1 MIVTPGMAGYATGY
15 GFIGN
20 PYFHGDAPEWRF
32 KDGDTVIECD
42 STHPLAMPVY
52 EAYDELRRRLD
63 EENAAWEC
71 EAARLDDLYES
82 ARYEAMLEAEWAP
95 IERLYAIQDSLS

>member
-1 MIVTPGMAGYATGY
+1 MIVSPGMSGYSTGF

-20 PYFHGDAPEWRF
+20 PYFHGDIHWRL

-42 STHPLAMPVY
+42 STHPRAMPVQ
-52 EAYDELRRRLD
+52 EAYDELHRRFD
-63 EENAAWEC
+63 EENAEWEC
-71 EAARLDDLYES
+71 EAARLDDMYES

-95 IERLYAIQDSLS
+95 IERLYAIQDALS

>member
-1 MIVTPGMAGYATGY
+1 MIVTPGMSGYSTGF

-20 PYFHGDAPEWRF
+20 PYFHGDIHWRL
-32 KDGDTVIECD
+32 KDGDTVMECD
-42 STHPLAMPVY
+42 STHPQAMPVQ
-52 EAYDELRRRLD
+52 EAYDELHSRFD

-71 EAARLDDLYES
+71 EAARLDDMYGS
-82 ARYEAMLEAEWAP
+82 ARYEAMLEAEWAS

>member
-1 MIVTPGMAGYATGY
+1 MQILVGMSGYSTGF

-20 PYFHGDAPEWRF
+20 PYVHGDVHWRL

-42 STHPLAMPVY
+42 STHPRAMPVQ
-52 EAYDELRRRLD
+52 EAYDELHRRFD
-63 EENAAWEC
+63 EENAEWEC
-71 EAARLDDLYES
+71 EAARLDDMYES

-95 IERLYAIQDSLS
+95 IERLYAIQDALS

>member
-1 MIVTPGMAGYATGY
+1 MIVHPGMSGYATGY

-42 STHPLAMPVY
+42 STHPRAMPVQ
-52 EAYDELRRRLD
+52 EAYDELERQWD
-63 EENAAWEC
+63 AEYASWGC
-71 EAARLDDLYES
+71 EADRLDDLYEA

>member
-1 MIVTPGMAGYATGY
+1 MIVTPGMSGYATGF

-20 PYFHGDAPEWRF
+20 PYFHGDIHWRF
-32 KDGDTVIECD
+32 KDGDTVMECE
-42 STHPLAMPVY
+42 STHPRAMPVQ
-52 EAYDELRRRLD
+52 EAYDELERQWDAEKAL
-63 EENAAWEC
+63 WEC

>member
-1 MIVTPGMAGYATGY
+1 MIVTPDMAGYATGY

-20 PYFHGDAPEWRF
+20 PYWYGDVHWRL
-32 KDGDTVIECD
+32 KDGDTVMECD
-42 STHPLAMPVY
+42 STHPRAMPVQ
-52 EAYDELRRRLD
+52 EAYDELRRQF
-63 EENAAWEC
+63 EEDNAAWEC

-95 IERLYAIQDSLS
+95 IERFYAIQDSLS

>member
-1 MIVTPGMAGYATGY
+1 MIVTPGMSGYATGF

-20 PYFHGDAPEWRF
+20 PYFHGDIHWRF
-32 KDGDTVIECD
+32 KDGDTVMECE
-42 STHPLAMPVY
+42 STHPRAMPVQ
-52 EAYDELRRRLD
+52 EAYDELRRQF
-63 EENAAWEC
+63 EEDNAAWEC

-95 IERLYAIQDSLS
+95 IEQLYAIQDSLS